1 MVKHN
6 THFFQNSFMPVPYIC
21 IARIQSNDK
30 SNDYIR
36 YPYPENVIALPSP
49 LLIKKYNVIT
59 VRYTKKKGTVTVTA
73 LQVTRYF
80 PTLIKS
86 NEM

>member
-1 MVKHN
+1 
-6 THFFQNSFMPVPYIC
+6 MPVPYIC

-49 LLIKKYNVIT
+49 LLIKRYNVIT
-59 VRYTKKKGTVTVTA
+59 VRYTKKKE
-73 LQVTRYF
+73 L
-80 PTLIKS
+80 
-86 NEM
+86 